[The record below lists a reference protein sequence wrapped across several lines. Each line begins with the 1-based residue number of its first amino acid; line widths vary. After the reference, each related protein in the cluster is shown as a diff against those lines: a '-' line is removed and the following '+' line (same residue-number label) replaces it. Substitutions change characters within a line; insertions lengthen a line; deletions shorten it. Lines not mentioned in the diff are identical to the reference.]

1 MAETVTRRRMPKEL
15 TNEDKLEFIRELEG
29 IRPRIVK
36 SRDELQ
42 RMIDQNKE
50 AEQAI
55 QKSIET
61 LSQ

>member
-29 IRPRIVK
+29 IRARIVK

>member
-1 MAETVTRRRMPKEL
+1 MPKEL

-29 IRPRIVK
+29 IRARIVK